1 MIDLIARRLLLAI
14 PTAIALTFLLFAS
27 VSGLL
32 GSPAEM
38 MLGQDA
44 SGDAITALNA
54 RLGFDRPI
62 LVQYFDWL
70 VKALQ
75 GDLGRSFITQQSVA
89 GAILPAI
96 PVTLELALWA
106 VLLAAI
112 AATVLN
118 SLPVARRIVMPLV
131 VTLNIVGLTVP
142 NFMIGISLIFL
153 FSVGLGWLPS
163 SGWEPWSDGIVN
175 HLRHIAMPVLTL
187 SAYYFGAFSIVF
199 RAEQKDVAR
208 RLFVKVARAK
218 GLSEW
223 MVSFKHALPNAVLPV
238 ITFIGLS
245 VGQLTGGAVVT
256 ETVFSMPGIGR
267 LFVSSIAARDFPLM
281 LAISMLIMVGVVVMN
296 LLADL
301 VYTMVNP
308 QIRYG

>member
-1 MIDLIARRLLLAI
+1 MIELIARRLFLAV
-14 PTAIALTFLLFAS
+14 PTTLALTLLLFVS
-27 VSGLL
+27 VSALL

-44 SGDAITALNA
+44 SPDAIRAINE
-54 RLGFDRPI
+54 RYGFDRPI
-62 LVQYFDWL
+62 LVQYLDWL
-70 VKALQ
+70 AKALQ
-75 GDLGRSFITQQSVA
+75 GDFGRSFITQQSVA
-89 GAILPAI
+89 SAVLPAI
-96 PVTLELALWA
+96 PVTLELALWSI
-106 VLLAAI
+106 LLAAL

-118 SLPVARRIVMPLV
+118 SLPVARRVVMPAV
-131 VTLNIVGLTVP
+131 VTLNIAGLTVP

-163 SGWEPWSDGIVN
+163 SGWEPWSDGAIN

-208 RLFVKVARAK
+208 RLFVQVARAK

-281 LAISMLIMVGVVVMN
+281 LAIGMMIMVGVVIMN
-296 LLADL
+296 LVADL
-301 VYTMVNP
+301 VYTLVNP
-308 QIRYG
+308 QIRHG

>member
-1 MIDLIARRLLLAI
+1 VIELVARRLLLAI
-14 PTAIALTFLLFAS
+14 PTTIVLTFLLFTS
-27 VSGLL
+27 VSVLL

-44 SGDAITALNA
+44 SPDAIKALNA
-54 RLGFDRPI
+54 RYGFDRPV

-70 VKALQ
+70 TKAAQ
-75 GDLGRSFITQQSVA
+75 GDFGRSFVTQQSVA
-89 GAILPAI
+89 GAVLPAI
-96 PVTLELALWA
+96 PVTLELALWS
-106 VLLAAI
+106 VLLAAL

-131 VTLNIVGLTVP
+131 VTLNIAGLTVP

-163 SGWEPWSDGIVN
+163 SGWEPWYDGVVN

-208 RLFVKVARAK
+208 RLFVQVARAK

-223 MVSFKHALPNAVLPV
+223 MVSFKHALPNAILPV

-245 VGQLTGGAVVT
+245 IGQLTGGAVVT

-281 LAISMLIMVGVVVMN
+281 LAIGMLIMIGVVVMN

-301 VYTMVNP
+301 VYTLVNP

>member
-1 MIDLIARRLLLAI
+1 VIELVARRLFLAI
-14 PTAIALTFLLFAS
+14 PTTIVLTFLLFTS
-27 VSGLL
+27 VSVLL

-44 SGDAITALNA
+44 SPDAIKALNA
-54 RLGFDRPI
+54 RYGFDRPV

-70 VKALQ
+70 TKAAQ
-75 GDLGRSFITQQSVA
+75 GDFGRSFVTQQSVA
-89 GAILPAI
+89 GAVLPAI
-96 PVTLELALWA
+96 PVTLELALWS
-106 VLLAAI
+106 VMLAAL

-131 VTLNIVGLTVP
+131 VTLNIAGLTVP

-163 SGWEPWSDGIVN
+163 SGWEPWSDGAIN

-208 RLFVKVARAK
+208 RLFVQVARAK

-223 MVSFKHALPNAVLPV
+223 MVSFKHALPNAILPV

-245 VGQLTGGAVVT
+245 IGQLTGGAVVT

-281 LAISMLIMVGVVVMN
+281 LAIGMLIMIGVVVMN

-301 VYTMVNP
+301 VYTLVNP

>member
-1 MIDLIARRLLLAI
+1 MIELVARRLFLAI
-14 PTAIALTFLLFAS
+14 PTTIILTFLLFVS
-27 VSGLL
+27 VSALL

-44 SGDAITALNA
+44 SPDAIKALNA
-54 RLGFDRPI
+54 RYGFDRPI

-70 VKALQ
+70 ANALQ
-75 GDLGRSFITQQSVA
+75 GDFGRSFITQQSVA
-89 GAILPAI
+89 SAVLPAI
-96 PVTLELALWA
+96 PVTLELALWS
-106 VLLAAI
+106 VMLAAT

-131 VTLNIVGLTVP
+131 VTVNIAGLTVP

-163 SGWEPWSDGIVN
+163 SGWEPWPDGVIN

-208 RLFVKVARAK
+208 RLFVQVARAK

-223 MVSFKHALPNAVLPV
+223 TVSFKHALPNAILPV

-245 VGQLTGGAVVT
+245 IGQLTGGAVVT

-281 LAISMLIMVGVVVMN
+281 LAIGMLIMVGVVVMN

-301 VYTMVNP
+301 VYTLVNP

>member
-1 MIDLIARRLLLAI
+1 MIELIARRLFLAV
-14 PTAIALTFLLFAS
+14 PTTLALTLLLFVS
-27 VSGLL
+27 VSALL

-44 SGDAITALNA
+44 SPDAIRAINE
-54 RLGFDRPI
+54 RYGFDRPI
-62 LVQYFDWL
+62 LVQYLDWL
-70 VKALQ
+70 AKALQ
-75 GDLGRSFITQQSVA
+75 GDFGRSFITQQSVA
-89 GAILPAI
+89 SAVLPAI
-96 PVTLELALWA
+96 PVTLELALWSI
-106 VLLAAI
+106 LLAAL

-118 SLPVARRIVMPLV
+118 SLPVARRVVMPVV
-131 VTLNIVGLTVP
+131 VTLNIAGLTVP

-163 SGWEPWSDGIVN
+163 SGWEPWSDGAIN

-208 RLFVKVARAK
+208 RLFVQVARAK

-281 LAISMLIMVGVVVMN
+281 LAIGMMIMVGVVIMN
-296 LLADL
+296 LVADL
-301 VYTMVNP
+301 VYTLVNP
-308 QIRYG
+308 QIRHG